1 MAETL
6 LFLINASA
14 SMILLYIAYLIF
26 FSRQKHFVFNR
37 FFLLGSYLVAC
48 LIPFVIFPVQ
58 WVMPERGLTA
68 VLEEVIIT
76 GDGMQVK
83 QEAAG
88 IVQMLWILYLS
99 GVVVFAIRLV
109 VRLIRLWMVRRSG
122 SLSLQHGC
130 RIVIINGTSAP
141 FSFFRTVYLDQDT
154 LDDNHLQ
161 IILRHEA
168 VHIQQFHTLDVII
181 SELFTVLFWFNP
193 VVWKAGRSLR
203 EIHEY
208 IADHEIVRNQEGIY
222 DYYHLLY
229 RRAIDTH
236 AMLAN
241 YFNQTLTLKRILM
254 MKKNGKGSISFLKLA
269 ALLPLIAL
277 MTIFLGKQIHSVG
290 ASTFGPKELIDHT
303 TLPEPMGQNR
313 QSVLELSDPVPVFPG
328 GQEAL
333 VAYLVKNIVY
343 PQKAK
348 EKGIQG
354 VVLVSFTVTKTG
366 KVADVKVKRG
376 VDDLLDAEALRVIKG
391 MPDWKPGEKDGQPV
405 DVAMVLPV
413 SFKLA
418 EK

>member
-37 FFLLGSYLVAC
+37 FYLLGIYLISC
-48 LIPFVIFPVQ
+48 MIPFMIFPVQ
-58 WVMPERGLTA
+58 WAMPERGLTA
-68 VLEEVIIT
+68 VLQEVIIT
-76 GDGMQVK
+76 GDGVQGK
-83 QEAAG
+83 PEAAG
-88 IVQMLWILYLS
+88 IVQMLWLVYLT
-99 GVVVFAIRLV
+99 GVICFAIRLG
-109 VRLIRLWMVRRSG
+109 VRLTRLWMVNRSG
-122 SLSLQHGC
+122 SLSVQHG
-130 RIVIINGTSAP
+130 RRLVIIGGTSAP
-141 FSFFRTVYLDQDT
+141 FSFFRTVYIDQDT
-154 LDDNHLQ
+154 LDDNHLP
-161 IILRHEA
+161 IILQHES
-168 VHIQQFHTLDVII
+168 VHIRQQHTLDVFI
-181 SELFTVLFWFNP
+181 SELFTIIFWFNP
-193 VVWKAGRSLR
+193 IAWKIGRSIR

-208 IADHEIVRNQEGIY
+208 LADHEIARNPEGIH
-222 DYYHLLY
+222 DYYHLLVH
-229 RRAIDTH
+229 RAIGTP
-236 AMLAN
+236 AMPAN
-241 YFNQTLTLKRILM
+241 YFNQTLTLKRIMM